1 MRISEIEHS
10 LLSEKQV
17 WARSGKTV
25 VRKFRC
31 SGGQRAGRIVSK
43 PAQCHAAMDIKKRMT
58 LKKTKARMGAKMM
71 RKAQK
76 TKRIN
81 PASIRLKTLNKST
94 RIKPVFKKTK
104 KK

>member
-1 MRISEIEHS
+1 MRISEIEND

-43 PAQCHAAMDIKKRMT
+43 PAQCHAAIDIKKRMQ
-58 LKKTKARMGAKMM
+58 LKRTKARMGAKMI
-71 RKAQK
+71 RKAKK
-76 TKRIN
+76 TKRTN
-81 PASIRLKTLNKST
+81 PASMRLKALNKST
-94 RIKPVFKKTK
+94 RIKPVFKKK
-104 KK
+104 K